1 MSITKD
7 KIIYVAKL
15 ARIRLDE
22 KNLDHFTSQL
32 DKILSYMEK
41 LNQLNTDDTAQ
52 TSHVMGL
59 SNVFRPDENT
69 ASLSNE
75 EALSNAPEQENGHFK
90 VPKII

>member
-1 MSITKD
+1 MAITKD
-7 KIIYVAKL
+7 KVIYVAKL
-15 ARIRLDE
+15 ARIHLDDTS
-22 KNLDHFTSQL
+22 LDHFTSQL

-52 TSHVMGL
+52 TSHVMAL
-59 SNVFRPDENT
+59 SNVSRPDKNT

-75 EALSNAPEQENGHFK
+75 EALANAPEQENGHFK